1 MADKTRAI
9 ASSESPRSSKL
20 RLRASKRL
28 AWSVLEDASLSK
40 RKSRGPDVV
49 EEDGVGWLI
58 IPVWRGTKV
67 DSANRGSQGLDPLS
81 LESFCHVESNYIEC
95 WEISVYSLP
104 VKDERIHLPRARC
117 ENFVANPN
125 DHGAGRETLGASG
138 TRSREIWLRPG
149 R

>member
-1 MADKTRAI
+1 M
-9 ASSESPRSSKL
+9 
-20 RLRASKRL
+20 
-28 AWSVLEDASLSK
+28 
-40 RKSRGPDVV
+40 V
-49 EEDGVGWLI
+49 EEDGVGRLI

-81 LESFCHVESNYIEC
+81 LERFCHAESNYIEC

-138 TRSREIWLRPG
+138 TRSREI
-149 R
+149 